1 MRRSSRAFQYFCV
14 AGLLL
19 CLALA
24 ALASNSR
31 NFTGVYKILKA
42 TDQGDSVEVQLSLR
56 VVNHSAP
63 DVTGAT
69 ISLRSS
75 LKHSPEPT
83 EAWEKDE
90 TPFKDVELHYNEH
103 KRVPA
108 LEGTFTIPNEEYKQ
122 WAKGRGPN
130 FVIDYDDAS
139 GKAHH
144 EEIEISRMP
153 GVAPGDAR

>member
-1 MRRSSRAFQYFCV
+1 MRRSSRAFEYICV
-14 AGLLL
+14 PSLLL

-24 ALASNSR
+24 ALANNSR
-31 NFTGVYKILKA
+31 NFSGVYKILKV
-42 TDQGDSVEVQLSLR
+42 TEQGDSVEVQLSLR

-83 EAWEKDE
+83 EAWEKNQ

-103 KRVPA
+103 KRVPP
-108 LEGTFTIPNEEYKQ
+108 LDGTSPFPLKNISS
-122 WAKGRGPN
+122 GPRD
-130 FVIDYDDAS
+130 VGLTS
-139 GKAHH
+139 
-144 EEIEISRMP
+144 
-153 GVAPGDAR
+153 

>member
-1 MRRSSRAFQYFCV
+1 MRRSSRAFQYICV
-14 AGLLL
+14 PSLLL

-24 ALASNSR
+24 AVASNSR
-31 NFTGVYKILKA
+31 NFTGVYRILKV
-42 TDQGDSVEVQLSLR
+42 TDHGESVEVQLSLR

-83 EAWEKDE
+83 EAWEKND
-90 TPFKDVELHYNEH
+90 TPFKDVELNYNEH
-103 KRVPA
+103 KRVPP
-108 LEGTFTIPNEEYKQ
+108 LEGTFTVPAEEYKQ

-130 FVIDYDDAS
+130 FVIDYTDES

-144 EEIEISRMP
+144 EEIEVSGRP
-153 GVAPGDAR
+153 

>member
-1 MRRSSRAFQYFCV
+1 MRRSSRAFQYICV
-14 AGLLL
+14 PSLLI

-24 ALASNSR
+24 AVASNSR
-31 NFTGVYKILKA
+31 NFTGVYKILKV
-42 TDQGDSVEVQLSLR
+42 TEQGDSVEVRLSLR

-63 DVTGAT
+63 DVSGAT

-75 LKHSPEPT
+75 LKNSPEPT
-83 EAWEKDE
+83 EAWEKNE

-103 KRVPA
+103 KRVAP
-108 LEGTFTIPNEEYKQ
+108 LEGTFTVPAQEYKQ

-130 FVIDYDDAS
+130 FVIDYTDES

-144 EEIEISRMP
+144 EEIEVSGRP
-153 GVAPGDAR
+153 

>member
-1 MRRSSRAFQYFCV
+1 MRRSSRAFQCICV
-14 AGLLL
+14 PALLL

-24 ALASNSR
+24 AVASNSR
-31 NFTGVYKILKA
+31 NFTGVYKILKV

-56 VVNHSAP
+56 VVNHSEA

-69 ISLRSS
+69 VSLRSS
-75 LKHSPEPT
+75 LKNSPAPT
-83 EAWEKDE
+83 EAWEKNE

-103 KRVPA
+103 KRVAP
-108 LEGTFTIPNEEYKQ
+108 LEGTFTVPAQEYKQ

-130 FVIDYDDAS
+130 FVIDYTDES

-144 EEIEISRMP
+144 EEIEVSGRP
-153 GVAPGDAR
+153 